1 MDLSKVKWIF
11 IIGIPVLIIFL
22 FSGPGVNYIYNNAT
36 DATPGAD
43 AAQDAADEQKL
54 STWGGYLLSMFRYQ
68 QAEKFYSTAIA
79 RYPEGKNVYMNYY
92 NRARAYEKMGEF
104 KKAADDLFLLFQFNA
119 DSLDERVP
127 ENNILKLRI
136 AKLIEIHNL
145 NPQSY
150 PGIE

>member
-22 FSGPGVNYIYNNAT
+22 FSGPGVNYVYNNAT
-36 DATPGAD
+36 DATVGAD
-43 AAQDAADEQKL
+43 PAQDTADEQKL
-54 STWGGYLLSMFRYQ
+54 TTWGGYLLTMFRYE
-68 QAEKFYSTAIA
+68 QADKFFSTAIA
-79 RYPEGKNVYMNYY
+79 RYPEGKNIWMNHYD
-92 NRARAYEKMGEF
+92 RARTYEKMGEY
-104 KKAADDLFLLFQFNA
+104 KKAADDLFYLWQVNA

-127 ENNILKLRI
+127 ENNMLKLRI